1 MDEKHRQLVQLAAA
15 EVVKV
20 MRERGMVAP
29 GSAPGSSRGSAPGSS
44 PVVPA
49 DAAGTTNG
57 GRSTPAAAPIA
68 PPLGTCTA
76 GAPAAS
82 APLTGVVTAS
92 RLQEAMD
99 AAADGVAVLAP
110 DARLSPLANDLAR
123 QHGRR
128 VRRANL
134 ADTAAPAIGG
144 DTAAASGPWLY
155 WIMRTCPVA
164 DKIIAERR
172 HVLTPM
178 AVGRDAAALPQVMR
192 DLAGAIKGGT
202 TPGGILF
209 VPSAA
214 RAMCYAN
221 RCPSIR
227 AVVGTCD
234 KAVEQGIDELGAN
247 VVVIEYP
254 HHGPASMAASVD
266 RMVMQPPR
274 VSPQVLRELSELQ
287 RCG

>member
-1 MDEKHRQLVQLAAA
+1 MDDKHRQLVQLAAA

-20 MRERGMVAP
+20 MRERGMIAP
-29 GSAPGSSRGSAPGSS
+29 GSALAVSA
-44 PVVPA
+44 V
-49 DAAGTTNG
+49 NG
-57 GRSTPAAAPIA
+57 GEAAAPIS
-68 PPLGTCTA
+68 PPPGTCTA
-76 GAPAAS
+76 AAPAPAAT
-82 APLTGVVTAS
+82 APLAGIVTAS

-99 AAADGVAVLAP
+99 AAGDGVAVLAP

-128 VRRANL
+128 VRRISA
-134 ADTAAPAIGG
+134 ADLKAGAEGADGASP
-144 DTAAASGPWLY
+144 AASGPWLY

-172 HVLTPM
+172 HALTPM
-178 AVGRDAAALPQVMR
+178 AVSRDAGALPQVMR
-192 DLAGAIKGGT
+192 DLAGAIKSGT

-247 VVVIEYP
+247 VLVIEYP

-266 RMVMQPPR
+266 RMIMQPPR